1 MGRSSGIASRRRA
14 LEDSDSPPRIMLLLR
29 ILTSSVLACL
39 VPLACGAADLPPTK
53 AGALSFGW
61 ATESI
66 TPPGPVAIA
75 GQYHTR
81 ISGDVHDPL
90 TVTALALETRA
101 SGESLDQ
108 AIWVSCDLVGIRR
121 RSVDRIRA
129 LLREALPDFDPRKL
143 IVSTTHTH
151 TAPSITDERETDLH
165 PYDFAGSW
173 AYRIPTNQPGVIRP
187 LEFLRFMEDQ
197 VARAATRAWKDRQP
211 GGISHG
217 LGHVSVARNRR
228 AVYFD
233 GTARLYGDTKD
244 PAFSHTEGTSDDAL
258 DALFLWRDGRL
269 VGTLLTL
276 YCPSQSVEGE
286 LYLSADFWFDIRTAL
301 RERIAP
307 GLHVLPLTGASG
319 DQSPH
324 VQVAKPA
331 DVAMLA
337 ARNLLYRQEIAR
349 RVVQSVDDLLE
360 PAGKQIRTQVVLVH
374 RTATVPLPVWKV
386 SETRFAEAQ
395 ATLQAGQNKLY
406 ALPSPDY
413 IHWRVQRTMAARYE
427 LQKSDPFYPCEIHAV
442 RLDDLALA
450 TNPFELFTDY
460 GQRIKSRSPATQTA
474 VVQLT
479 ADCPAYLPT
488 ERAVAGGGY
497 SARIDD
503 GVVGPEGGRK
513 LVEDTVHMLTEL
525 WK

>member
-1 MGRSSGIASRRRA
+1 MNMIRTGLGLVVAFLAAQASYA
-14 LEDSDSPPRIMLLLR
+14 EDPR
-29 ILTSSVLACL
+29 
-39 VPLACGAADLPPTK
+39 PK

-81 ISGDVHDPL
+81 ISGDVHDPIS
-90 TVTALALETRA
+90 VTALALESRDA
-101 SGESLDQ
+101 NARIAQ
-108 AIWVSCDLVGIRR
+108 VVWVSCDLVGIRR
-121 RSVDRIRA
+121 RSVDRIRR
-129 LLREALPDFDPRKL
+129 LIRESIPDFEPDNL
-143 IVSTTHTH
+143 IVSATHTH
-151 TAPSITDERETDLH
+151 TAPSITDEFETDLD

-187 LEFLRFMEDQ
+187 LEYLRFMEDKIA
-197 VARAATRAWKDRQP
+197 VAATRAWKERQP
-211 GGISHG
+211 GAISHG

-233 GTARLYGDTKD
+233 GSARLYGDTKD
-244 PAFSHTEGTSDDAL
+244 PGFSHTEGTSDDSLDTLFFWRNGRMVGVAL
-258 DALFLWRDGRL
+258 A
-269 VGTLLTL
+269 L

-286 LYLSADFWFDIRTAL
+286 LYLSADFWFDARKAL
-301 RERIAP
+301 RERYSP
-307 GLHVLPLTGASG
+307 ELHILPLTGASG

-324 VQVAKPA
+324 IQVAKPA
-331 DVAMLA
+331 DAAMLK

-349 RVVQSVDDLLE
+349 RIVNSVDDVLE
-360 PAGKQIRTQVVLVH
+360 MARTQMRTNIVLQH
-374 RTATVPLPVWKV
+374 RMAEVSLPVWKV
-386 SETRFAEAQ
+386 SEERFAEAIKTVQ
-395 ATLQAGQNKLY
+395 SGMNRLH

-413 IHWRVQRTMAARYE
+413 IQWRVQRTMAARYE
-427 LQKSDPFYPCEIHAV
+427 RQKTDPFYACEIHAI
-442 RLDDLALA
+442 RLDDLAM
-450 TNPFELFTDY
+450 TTSPFELFTDY
-460 GQRIKSRSPATQTA
+460 SLRIKARSPAIQTA

-503 GVVGPEGGRK
+503 GVVGPEGGRR
-513 LVEDTVHMLTEL
+513 LVDETIRILNEL